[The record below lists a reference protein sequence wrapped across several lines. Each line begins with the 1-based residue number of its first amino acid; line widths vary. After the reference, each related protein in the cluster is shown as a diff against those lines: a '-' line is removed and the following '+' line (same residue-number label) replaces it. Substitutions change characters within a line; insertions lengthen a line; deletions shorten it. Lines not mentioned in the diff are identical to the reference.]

1 MITMF
6 LIGVLV
12 GACAG
17 YVILALIISGS
28 GRK

>member
-17 YVILALIISGS
+17 YVILAWIISGS
-28 GRK
+28 GK